1 MLEAGSLGQ
10 LLDGSPRGWCEDGLQ
25 FRAETGD
32 RREHDK
38 NSKQKRPSCMAAGKD
53 HKQGHSLRGFKSSAI
68 LPSFSFIPQ
77 PSTKAA
83 THQSMVER
91 ERLSQEKDKERE
103 RLSQV
108 QECQGQRT
116 LGLRGDMEATAEEQA
131 GAWPDSKQK
140 SPNFNPNVLG
150 AGGLAGARRVQ
161 ILLLHYKRV
170 HPCSRHMGHK

>member
-1 MLEAGSLGQ
+1 MLEAGSFGQ
-10 LLDGSPRGWCEDGLQ
+10 LLDSSPRGWCEDGLQ
-25 FRAETGD
+25 FRVGTGD

-38 NSKQKRPSCMAAGKD
+38 NSKQKRPSCTATGKD
-53 HKQGHSLRGFKSSAI
+53 HRQGYSLRGFKSSAI
-68 LPSFSFIPQ
+68 LLSFSFIPR

-108 QECQGQRT
+108 QECQGQQR

-131 GAWPDSKQK
+131 GAWLDSKQK
-140 SPNFNPNVLG
+140 GPNFNPNVLG
-150 AGGLAGARRVQ
+150 AGGLAGACRVQ

-170 HPCSRHMGHK
+170 RPWSGHMGHK